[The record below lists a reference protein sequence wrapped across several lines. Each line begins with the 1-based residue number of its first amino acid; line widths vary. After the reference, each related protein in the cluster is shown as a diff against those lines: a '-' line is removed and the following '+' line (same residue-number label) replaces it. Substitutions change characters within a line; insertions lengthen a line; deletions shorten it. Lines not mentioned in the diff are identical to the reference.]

1 MATVRPRPHHVPR
14 RPARPREKRSDM
26 ASSMFVTV
34 EEVQS
39 DLDVSRSHAYRII
52 RDMNEE
58 LRKRG
63 YLTIA
68 GRVSRKNYEERLY
81 GEPRTS
87 ERGA

>member
-1 MATVRPRPHHVPR
+1 
-14 RPARPREKRSDM
+14 M
-26 ASSMFVTV
+26 ASSRFVTV

-58 LRKRG
+58 LKKRG

-68 GRVSRKNYEERLY
+68 GRVGRKYYEERLY

>member
-1 MATVRPRPHHVPR
+1 
-14 RPARPREKRSDM
+14 M

-58 LRKRG
+58 LKKRG

-68 GRVSRKNYEERLY
+68 GRVSRKYYEERLY